1 MSEKEAK
8 AVKLLDTKLDK
19 KVIKTLTVCT
29 VIMLIA
35 ILIHDGDHIRQAY
48 NWGYTIPLS
57 LWALSV
63 CAAGGHAVSCK
74 KRKSLGNACR
84 RSRRSFHY
92 GVVSHTS
99 PVRLV
104 HRQLGRMEFFLF

>member
-57 LWALSV
+57 LWALNLTVYVLPVVTLSSTGHILRII
-63 CAAGGHAVSCK
+63 AGSC
-74 KRKSLGNACR
+74 RPWMLS
-84 RSRRSFHY
+84 
-92 GVVSHTS
+92 
-99 PVRLV
+99 
-104 HRQLGRMEFFLF
+104 